1 MSLDEPSIS
10 DPPKEV
16 VATVP
21 ITPVDDKVTKADFD
35 ETEKSLGI
43 SVYMSQSQPFSAV
56 VKARYSDFV
65 VHEVGLDG
73 TIARLT
79 SRKIPEEMKDPKP
92 EEDEEAKVDVP
103 APSTDWSVLQSQLEG
118 MIKEAAVAEKTMSML
133 KAHNDSGEES
143 SGEEKFV
150 VLPALEKP
158 ERKAIH
164 GWIRESLPCARADT
178 VDGRIRIW
186 HIRFEKEMP
195 NYKTF
200 GNSHKKKKAKQ
211 GWPHDRPDY
220 LQFVMYK
227 ENLDTTTATK
237 ELSRKGSKARI
248 GYAGMKDKRGI
259 TAQYC
264 TLYRTEPQQ
273 IISQR
278 HAGGGNTKQNGYS
291 VVQVGN
297 FQYVSKEIRLGS
309 LKGNRFDM
317 ILRNVQGDAGAVVD
331 KQVLEDAAQ
340 AMKVKGFINYFG
352 TQRFGKYKDTHLTGI
367 AVLQGNFRKA
377 IEIIM
382 EPKQDDRPDA
392 DKARKDWRD
401 RFQNGETADNEVASA
416 KRVIKS
422 LNRFMT
428 AENSIMQCLSRK
440 PMQYQTAFS
449 HIPKTLRMMFLHAVQ
464 SLIWNQ
470 ASSYRIESMNSESV
484 LVGDLVQTGEDS
496 SMVKLVT
503 EDDIAN
509 KRYTLQDVV
518 IPLVG
523 TKSQL
528 PANELGDLMKK
539 LFKDVGV
546 ELDMFKKVQDKD
558 LAIYGDYRKLLVRP
572 SDCDYEIKEY
582 YDPLQPLMQNDLMKL
597 NGEEI
602 EIAPMKDGEDLK
614 LAMIVGFTLPSS
626 SYATIALRELM
637 KRPTSTDYQ
646 KVLKL

>member
-200 GNSHKKKKAKQ
+200 GNSHMT
-211 GWPHDRPDY
+211 DRTIC
-220 LQFVMYK
+220 
-227 ENLDTTTATK
+227 NSSCT
-237 ELSRKGSKARI
+237 RK
-248 GYAGMKDKRGI
+248 
-259 TAQYC
+259 TW
-264 TLYRTEPQQ
+264 
-273 IISQR
+273 
-278 HAGGGNTKQNGYS
+278 
-291 VVQVGN
+291 
-297 FQYVSKEIRLGS
+297 IR
-309 LKGNRFDM
+309 R
-317 ILRNVQGDAGAVVD
+317 RP
-331 KQVLEDAAQ
+331 
-340 AMKVKGFINYFG
+340 
-352 TQRFGKYKDTHLTGI
+352 
-367 AVLQGNFRKA
+367 
-377 IEIIM
+377 
-382 EPKQDDRPDA
+382 PK
-392 DKARKDWRD
+392 
-401 RFQNGETADNEVASA
+401 S
-416 KRVIKS
+416 
-422 LNRFMT
+422 
-428 AENSIMQCLSRK
+428 
-440 PMQYQTAFS
+440 
-449 HIPKTLRMMFLHAVQ
+449 
-464 SLIWNQ
+464 
-470 ASSYRIESMNSESV
+470 
-484 LVGDLVQTGEDS
+484 
-496 SMVKLVT
+496 
-503 EDDIAN
+503 
-509 KRYTLQDVV
+509 
-518 IPLVG
+518 
-523 TKSQL
+523 
-528 PANELGDLMKK
+528 
-539 LFKDVGV
+539 
-546 ELDMFKKVQDKD
+546 
-558 LAIYGDYRKLLVRP
+558 
-572 SDCDYEIKEY
+572 
-582 YDPLQPLMQNDLMKL
+582 
-597 NGEEI
+597 
-602 EIAPMKDGEDLK
+602 
-614 LAMIVGFTLPSS
+614 
-626 SYATIALRELM
+626 
-637 KRPTSTDYQ
+637 
-646 KVLKL
+646 